1 MERGQEENYLSYV
14 KRVTDAVLD
23 NRIGYQEWSE
33 SILNDSPY
41 GDETLRR
48 CANWF
53 SSFLEQLDIYQFEGV
68 SDSALLAEIEQA
80 KAEYER
86 ERVKVAE
93 EKKELKET
101 YRWQARNELYQE
113 KMIAA
118 INRLEPITIPN
129 IKIKDHQK
137 IGTTALMC
145 VSDIHAGA
153 NFEVKGLYGEVVN
166 KYDYEIMQGRFWKL
180 LNDFQNDD
188 IVCDDITFAIL
199 GDCFENVLRISS
211 LSKLREP
218 VLDTVIKFS
227 EFLANYIAELQRQT
241 ELPIN
246 VVTVGGNHD
255 VQRLLGSK
263 PSFEDENLTKIVV
276 EFLKLRLKDFPYITV
291 DDYQEIAVKNIRKN
305 QIMFQHGEDKDL
317 QVTLDYFSNL
327 YNLDID
333 EIIAGHYHRP
343 ESKSIGITDVG
354 DRTLTRVGSIVGTD
368 TYAKKIRV
376 SARPSA
382 YVAIY
387 TEDGKTWSRNY
398 YL

>member
-1 MERGQEENYLSYV
+1 M
-14 KRVTDAVLD
+14 
-23 NRIGYQEWSE
+23 
-33 SILNDSPY
+33 
-41 GDETLRR
+41 
-48 CANWF
+48 
-53 SSFLEQLDIYQFEGV
+53 
-68 SDSALLAEIEQA
+68 
-80 KAEYER
+80 
-86 ERVKVAE
+86 
-93 EKKELKET
+93 
-101 YRWQARNELYQE
+101 
-113 KMIAA
+113 
-118 INRLEPITIPN
+118 
-129 IKIKDHQK
+129 
-137 IGTTALMC
+137 
-145 VSDIHAGA
+145 
-153 NFEVKGLYGEVVN
+153 
-166 KYDYEIMQGRFWKL
+166 
-180 LNDFQNDD
+180 
-188 IVCDDITFAIL
+188 
-199 GDCFENVLRISS
+199 
-211 LSKLREP
+211 
-218 VLDTVIKFS
+218 
-227 EFLANYIAELQRQT
+227 ANYIAELQRQT